1 MITSIS
7 IRQRIFLFL
16 CLTAITVST
25 DSRAAVTVV
34 WSDIGSDVVAEYS
47 GSLDLSGYNLTD
59 FYANTTRVWLGNSLA
74 LFFANVPDSRMT
86 HYWRSSGGG
95 PLLKDL
101 VALDHRGV
109 FDGTMEPFGF
119 ANDGTGNLYV
129 SPGYVSGTLITGE
142 ARFLNTNV
150 ASIFGSDTFN
160 NIVYDDGVNAVTFV
174 AIPEPSSLGM
184 LLGSA
189 AAILL
194 IRSRAP
200 QA

>member
-7 IRQRIFLFL
+7 MRQRIWLFL
-16 CLTAITVST
+16 GLAALAAST
-25 DSRAAVTVV
+25 HGRAAVTVV
-34 WSDIGSDVVAEYS
+34 WSDIDNDVVAEYS

-59 FYANTTRVWLGNSLA
+59 FSADTTRVWLGNSLA

-101 VALDHRGV
+101 VAPDHRGV

-119 ANDGTGNLYV
+119 GNDGTGNLYV
-129 SPGYVSGTLITGE
+129 PPGYISGTWIAGE

-150 ASIFGSDTFN
+150 ASIFGLDTFSS
-160 NIVYDDGVNAVTFV
+160 IVYDDGVNTVKFI
-174 AIPEPSSLGM
+174 AIPEPSSPGI

-189 AAILL
+189 AALL
-194 IRSRAP
+194 WIRRRIPPA
-200 QA
+200 